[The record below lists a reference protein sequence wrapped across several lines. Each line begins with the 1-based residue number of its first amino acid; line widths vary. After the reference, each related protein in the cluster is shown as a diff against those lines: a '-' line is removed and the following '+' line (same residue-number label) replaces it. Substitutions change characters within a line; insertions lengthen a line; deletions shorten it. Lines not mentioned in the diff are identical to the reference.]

1 VVKKNHLVPPWMR
14 LGRARASVVKC
25 AALGVAFGAAMLRAE
40 VLTVATYNVENYLA
54 VDRRIEGIYR
64 PAYPKPE
71 AAKQVLRAVIRGLA
85 ADVLALQEMGPP
97 GYLEEL
103 RRDLRA
109 EGLDYPHVA
118 LAEASDPDRHL
129 AVISRVPFRSV
140 RTVADLDFSYFGARE
155 KVKRGLLEITLA
167 AVDGDWTLFVVHL
180 RSRHTERLDD
190 PASALCRAGEAEA
203 IRNHVLARFPDP
215 ATARFLILGDCN
227 DLKDS
232 KPLRLLA
239 RRGATP
245 KHGPTSTARKTRT
258 PAWTIFSCRG
268 GWRQR
273 WSAGEPASTMVP
285 ARAGR
290 ATTGRLRF
298 ACNSARAGIRHP
310 VRRSRDPERVTGVSR
325 PRRWSLA
332 QLSGFCSGETS
343 AD

>member
-1 VVKKNHLVPPWMR
+1 MVQKNHLVPPWMR

-245 KHGPTSTARKTRT
+245 IAGLLDAADTNGETWTYVYRKEDTYTRVDHILVSRGLAAAVVGGRARIYDGPGT
-258 PAWTIFSCRG
+258 G
-268 GWRQR
+268 G
-273 WSAGEPASTMVP
+273 ASDHRPV
-285 ARAGR
+285 AVRLQFGAGR
-290 ATTGRLRF
+290 NPAPG
-298 ACNSARAGIRHP
+298 AS
-310 VRRSRDPERVTGVSR
+310 
-325 PRRWSLA
+325 
-332 QLSGFCSGETS
+332 LSGP
-343 AD
+343 